1 MSGVVSPA
9 GAASEDITEEEDEDE
24 EMEVEVEVA
33 RDADC
38 VVEQSVALLNDKEFV
53 SFLVG
58 VAETSCGAGQG
69 AASFPGGGGGGGA
82 GPVSVL
88 RQVCVTCHQ
97 LLLHHPQVRRDCFF
111 LGCD

>member
-24 EMEVEVEVA
+24 EMEVE

-69 AASFPGGGGGGGA
+69 AASFPGGGAGGGA

-97 LLLHHPQVRRDCFF
+97 LLLHHPQVGRDCIF
-111 LGCD
+111 LG

>member
-24 EMEVEVEVA
+24 EMEVA

-69 AASFPGGGGGGGA
+69 AASFPGGGGGA

-97 LLLHHPQVRRDCFF
+97 LLLHHQQVRRDCLF
-111 LGCD
+111 LECD